1 MRPICRDFI
10 SLLKG
15 KVTKSGYGKPSD
27 REGLDE
33 RRIRT
38 KRKGKLRLKLFL
50 RFFFFS
56 RGHYIKLLHH
66 PNRRTLA
73 HYDGELAEATT
84 AKARALS

>member
-38 KRKGKLRLKLFL
+38 KRKEKGN
-50 RFFFFS
+50 
-56 RGHYIKLLHH
+56 YV
-66 PNRRTLA
+66 
-73 HYDGELAEATT
+73 
-84 AKARALS
+84 

>member
-27 REGLDE
+27 RESLMIHQDE
-33 RRIRT
+33 K

-50 RFFFFS
+50 RVFFS
-56 RGHYIKLLHH
+56 SQRDT
-66 PNRRTLA
+66 TLNCCTSQTI
-73 HYDGELAEATT
+73 GRVPTMT
-84 AKARALS
+84 AN